1 MKLVGSVDLIDKSD
15 TALRESLPTME
26 SSVRA
31 AIERVVWPPGAPTF
45 TILAEKDTGRGKGN
59 GVVPIMRSF
68 MDALGPSQW
77 LREKILHLPDG
88 ATIGRFDAVFPFPD
102 ASFEDGGKRDL
113 KVISGSF
120 GVVEWETGNISS
132 SHRSL
137 NRMVLGMLH
146 GNVAAGFLVIPTR
159 SIARYLTGRV
169 GNVEELSPYFEV
181 YRKIM
186 VERGVLRVLKVEH
199 DAAST
204 DASVVPKIR
213 KGTDGRALQ

>member
-1 MKLVGSVDLIDKSD
+1 
-15 TALRESLPTME
+15 ME
-26 SSVRA
+26 SAVRA
-31 AIERVVWPPGAPTF
+31 AIQEVVWPPDAPNF

-68 MDALGPSQW
+68 MDALVPSEW

-102 ASFEDGGKRDL
+102 AKYVDGGKRDV
-113 KVISGSF
+113 KVTSGSF

-146 GNVAAGFLVIPTR
+146 GNVAAGFLIIPTR

-186 VERGVLRVLKVEH
+186 VERGVLKVMTVEH
-199 DAAST
+199 DATST
-204 DASVVPKIR
+204 DPSVVPKIR